1 MMREIL
7 TKYRNAVGIGLAVV
21 MLASVT
27 VGCEPKSGD
36 PAPGGAGE
44 GAVSSGQAA
53 AGHAASGHATSASWS
68 STRQV
73 EIADSQ
79 YQMTAYTAQIPS
91 NWKFAGTIVRPG
103 GCHANG
109 AGLSYTA
116 QAPDGVTALV
126 ALPGVTWVWNTS
138 AQKRK
143 FMDQAHCPGIDI
155 DSAASFLVNIAV
167 PNLHPNAKVVSVEP
181 LLPEGQ
187 AALAKQLEQMKQSNA
202 TMAASYHQPPQK
214 LTLDGARVR
223 VKYERDGKQVEELIT
238 SVVNCTT
245 SNQMAMFNQPAAEQ
259 RSCSSRGTW
268 ITRAPAGQLDAL
280 LARPEFKALNGKL
293 VINHDWDNRVAA
305 DSQAKFNQSQAQN
318 NAQFQSNLKAN
329 QAQFDQR
336 IQQQKQFDASLKQ
349 GTDRAMAQ
357 DRARQNAIDNSAH
370 QTALYSLD
378 RQEFK
383 NPNTGQTI
391 EASSQYNHQ
400 WISSDGSTL
409 IQTNDHGYDPN
420 GQVYPVSQSWSE
432 LVPK

>member
-1 MMREIL
+1 MRETL
-7 TKYRNAVGIGLAVV
+7 TKHRNAVMIGLVIV
-21 MLASVT
+21 MLMSVT

-36 PAPGGAGE
+36 PSGVAGE
-44 GAVSSGQAA
+44 
-53 AGHAASGHATSASWS
+53 AASRTASGGTASGKGSSASWS

-73 EIADSQ
+73 EIGDPQ
-79 YQMTAYTAQIPS
+79 LQMTAYTTQIPS
-91 NWKFAGTIVRPG
+91 NWKFAGTIVRPA
-103 GCHANG
+103 GCHATG

-126 ALPGVTWVWNTS
+126 ALPGVTWAWNTS

-143 FMDQAHCPGIDI
+143 FMDQTHCPGIDI
-155 DSAASFLVNIAV
+155 DSAASFLVNIAI
-167 PNLHPNAKVVSVEP
+167 PNLHPQAKVISVEP

-187 AALAKQLEQMKQSNA
+187 VALAKQLEQMKQSNA
-202 TMAASYHQPPQK
+202 AMAANYHQQPQR

-223 VKYERDGKQVEELIT
+223 VQYARDGKPVEELIT

-259 RSCSSRGTW
+259 RSCTSRGTW

-293 VINHDWDNRVAA
+293 AINHDWDNRVAA
-305 DSQAKFNQSQAQN
+305 DAQAKFQQFQAAN
-318 NAQFQSNLKAN
+318 NAQFQANMKNN

-336 IQQQKQFDASLKQ
+336 IAQQKQFDANLRQS
-349 GTDRAMAQ
+349 TDRAMAQ
-357 DRARQNAIDNSAH
+357 DRARQNAIDASAH

>member
-7 TKYRNAVGIGLAVV
+7 TKHRNAMVIGLAVV
-21 MLASVT
+21 MLMSVT
-27 VGCEPKSGD
+27 VGCESKSGD
-36 PAPGGAGE
+36 PGSGGAGE
-44 GAVSSGQAA
+44 GAASPGQAA
-53 AGHAASGHATSASWS
+53 AGRAGSGQASGASWS
-68 STRQV
+68 STRHV
-73 EIADSQ
+73 EIADPQ
-79 YQMTAYTAQIPS
+79 YQMTAYTMDVPS
-91 NWKFAGTIVRPG
+91 GWKFAGAIVRPG

-109 AGLSYTA
+109 AGLSYTV
-116 QAPDGVTALV
+116 QSPDGVTAIV
-126 ALPGVTWVWNTS
+126 GLPGVAWTWNTS
-138 AQKRK
+138 EQKRK
-143 FMDQAHCPGIDI
+143 FMEQSHCPGIDI
-155 DSAASFLVNIAV
+155 DSASSFLVNIAV
-167 PNLHPNAKVVSVEP
+167 PNLHPHAKVVSVQQ

-202 TMAASYHQPPQK
+202 TMAAQYGQQPQK

-223 VKYERDGKQVEELIT
+223 VQYERDGKQIEEQIV

-245 SNQMAMFNQPAAEQ
+245 SKQMAMFNQPAAEQ
-259 RSCSSRGTW
+259 RMCTSRGTW
-268 ITRAPAGQLDAL
+268 ITRTSQGQLDTF
-280 LARPEFKALNGKL
+280 LARSEVKALGKTL
-293 VINHDWDNRVAA
+293 TINHEWDNKLAA
-305 DSQAKFNQSQAQN
+305 DMQAKFNQFQAQN
-318 NAQFQSNLKAN
+318 NAQFQANLKAN

-336 IQQQKQFDASLKQ
+336 IQQQKQFDANLRQS
-349 GTDRAMAQ
+349 TDRAIAQ
-357 DRARQNAIDNSAH
+357 DRARQAAIDNSAH

>member
-1 MMREIL
+1 MQETL
-7 TKYRNAVGIGLAVV
+7 SKHRNTVAISLAVV
-21 MLASVT
+21 MLMSVT

-36 PAPGGAGE
+36 PAPGGAVE

-53 AGHAASGHATSASWS
+53 AGHAASGHAASASWS
-68 STRQV
+68 STRHV
-73 EIADSQ
+73 EIADAQ
-79 YQMTAYTAQIPS
+79 YQMTAYTMDVPS
-91 NWKFAGTIVRPG
+91 GWKFAGTIVRPG

-109 AGLSYTA
+109 AGLSYTV
-116 QAPDGVTALV
+116 QSPDGVTALV
-126 ALPGVTWVWNTS
+126 ALPGVTWAWNTS

-143 FMDQAHCPGIDI
+143 FMDQAHCSGIDI

-187 AALAKQLEQMKQSNA
+187 AALAKQLEQMRQSNA
-202 TMAASYHQPPQK
+202 TMAANYHQQPQK
-214 LTLDGARVR
+214 LTLDGARVQ

-259 RSCSSRGTW
+259 RTCTSRGTW

-293 VINHDWDNRVAA
+293 AINHDWDNRVAA
-305 DSQAKFNQSQAQN
+305 DMQAKFNQFQAQN
-318 NAQFQSNLKAN
+318 NAQFQANLKAN

-336 IQQQKQFDASLKQ
+336 IAQQKQFDANLKQ
-349 GTDRAMAQ
+349 GTDQAMAQ